1 MPLALEVY
9 EDAWK
14 DDESICAMAGAV
26 FHEWREEINQAETA
40 WELTTLIESRIDPD
54 RALRVILGI
63 MALDEQDEMI
73 DRLGAGPLEDFLNE
87 YGPEYIDV
95 IEQLAAKNPRF
106 RMVLKGV
113 WQTAEMDLEVWKR
126 VEKVC
131 SDVE

>member
-26 FHEWREEINQAETA
+26 FREWRQEIEQAETA
-40 WELTTLIESRIDPD
+40 WQLTILIESRIDPD
-54 RALRVILGI
+54 RALCVILGI

-95 IEQLAAKNPRF
+95 MEQLAAKNPRF
-106 RMVLKGV
+106 KMVLKGV